1 MLKRVSLVLTVFII
15 IFTVGCNGTPT
26 NSTNNSGQNIISPNT
41 NNDNNNEESTATPN
55 VQDNTDEAKAFL
67 KLFEG
72 KTKTDNS
79 KIEIKNGGKTIIYT
93 YTYTGSNPNRH
104 SEYQFQ
110 STKNGAM
117 AYYTEKFNPSKD
129 LNNSLIDKDYYRYCV
144 FEVKDGKLNLYDEYN
159 EEHKKR
165 LETFKSTYFDD
176 DGNIKPG
183 IDASKLDFAP
193 TMPKKSEIDF
203 TQHSLMG
210 LLQ

>member
-15 IFTVGCNGTPT
+15 IFTIGCNGTPT

-41 NNDNNNEESTATPN
+41 NNDNNNEESTTTPN

-93 YTYTGSNPNRH
+93 YTGSNPNRH

-110 STKNGAM
+110 STKNGTM

-129 LNNSLIDKDYYRYCV
+129 LDNSLIDKDYYRYCV
-144 FEVKDGKLNLYDEYN
+144 FEVKDGKLNLYEEAN

-176 DGNIKPG
+176 KGNIKPG
-183 IDASKLDFAP
+183 IDASKVDFAP
-193 TMPKKSEIDF
+193 LMPKKSEIDF
-203 TQHSLMG
+203 TKHSLMG